1 MGGRLKIL
9 VVTDTWKP
17 QVNGVVRTLESLGAE
32 LTAMGHDVHFATPER
47 HWTIPLPSYPEIRL
61 AVLPRRKMQK
71 TIENFAPNALHIATE
86 GPLGM
91 TARTICLAKKLP
103 FTTSL
108 TTRFPEYLHLRVPMV
123 PAWLAYAGLRAFHAP
138 SRATMVSTNLFI
150 RELESRGFEK
160 VRLWSRGVDARRFR
174 PATRMATSRAP
185 ARYRPPVFL
194 YVGRVAVE
202 KNIKAFLSLDLPGTK
217 LVVGDG
223 PQRLR
228 LQKQFRNVIFAG
240 QQTGEALVACYNAA
254 DVFVFPSRT
263 DTYGL
268 AMLEALACGIPVA
281 AYPVQAPLAVIGRTG
296 AGCLNE
302 DLHSACMAALS
313 IPREQCRKLALQHS
327 WRVSAEQFI
336 RNLAVFG

>member
-108 TTRFPEYLHLRVPMV
+108 TTRFPEYLHLRVPML
-123 PAWLAYAGLRAFHAP
+123 PAWLAY
-138 SRATMVSTNLFI
+138 
-150 RELESRGFEK
+150 
-160 VRLWSRGVDARRFR
+160 
-174 PATRMATSRAP
+174 
-185 ARYRPPVFL
+185 
-194 YVGRVAVE
+194 
-202 KNIKAFLSLDLPGTK
+202 
-217 LVVGDG
+217 
-223 PQRLR
+223 
-228 LQKQFRNVIFAG
+228 
-240 QQTGEALVACYNAA
+240 
-254 DVFVFPSRT
+254 
-263 DTYGL
+263 
-268 AMLEALACGIPVA
+268 
-281 AYPVQAPLAVIGRTG
+281 
-296 AGCLNE
+296 
-302 DLHSACMAALS
+302 
-313 IPREQCRKLALQHS
+313 
-327 WRVSAEQFI
+327 
-336 RNLAVFG
+336 